1 MMQESPKQLNAF
13 EIKREIAR
21 LVKALENSTILVDTS
36 EFRTLDAQEDKSGV
50 VKILMKEFLLCND
63 DTMPVIKLLLLRYAE
78 IEELLAE
85 LESIIKNPR
94 NPNNIK
100 LHAIEL
106 ISTFKPDWFN
116 RKQKS
121 FWKIQRIIPKF
132 SWIFLIFSVLF
143 RRKTS

>member
-85 LESIIKNPR
+85 LESIIKNPTGMMR
-94 NPNNIK
+94 ITIHTLNTMKN
-100 LHAIEL
+100 
-106 ISTFKPDWFN
+106 WFN

>member
-85 LESIIKNPR
+85 LESIITNLTGMMRITIHTLNTMKN
-94 NPNNIK
+94 
-100 LHAIEL
+100 
-106 ISTFKPDWFN
+106 WFN